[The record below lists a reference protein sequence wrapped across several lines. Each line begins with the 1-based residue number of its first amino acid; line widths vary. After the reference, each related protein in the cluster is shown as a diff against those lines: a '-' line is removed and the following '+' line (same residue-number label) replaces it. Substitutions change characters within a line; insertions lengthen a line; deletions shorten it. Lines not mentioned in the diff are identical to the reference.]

1 MSLLMEALKKAEE
14 AKRRASEANPE
25 KAATPELSL
34 EPLPATSA
42 PTPTGSPLPDLAL
55 HLASV
60 DADLAAVPTEAPPK
74 RRTTHAATPASTSP
88 QATHSPPP
96 DSEESARASVRNAF
110 SAKQNPTSESRKIL
124 WLALALGG
132 LAATGIGAY
141 FWWQLQGLG
150 SSALTAPPTRA
161 PSGPTAMPVPA
172 PSTTTA
178 ITAPPPRPIPETQ
191 AAALGSPLP
200 LAQMSEAPAP
210 RVPEPTPATNE
221 AKITPTLA
229 PPPAPA
235 ARPAP
240 RRDTPPSGGLHLARG
255 NASPTIEQAYSALQ
269 AGRLDEAQRSYEI
282 VLRNDRK
289 NTDALL
295 GLATIAAQQG
305 HQERAQAFYQQALES
320 DPNDPTA
327 QAGILSTR
335 GQADP
340 NLSESRLKTA
350 LATQPDAP
358 ALLFA
363 LGNLYARQQRW
374 SEAQQAYFRAY
385 STDPENAD
393 FIFNL
398 AVSLDQLRQ
407 PRLAAQYYRMAL
419 QVSEQPGARP
429 VAFDRNVVRQRLG
442 ELMPAQS

>member
-1 MSLLMEALKKAEE
+1 MEALKKAEE
-14 AKRRASEANPE
+14 AKRRASEAAPE
-25 KAATPELSL
+25 KTATPELSL
-34 EPLPATSA
+34 EPLPSA
-42 PTPTGSPLPDLAL
+42 SPPSPAGSPPPVGSPLPDLAL

-60 DADLAAVPTEAPPK
+60 DADLAAVSTEAPPK
-74 RRTTHAATPASTSP
+74 RRPPHTATTASTTP
-88 QATHSPPP
+88 QAAHATPP
-96 DSEESARASVRNAF
+96 DSEESARASVRNAC
-110 SAKQNPTSESRKIL
+110 SAKQNPTSGSRKIL

-150 SSALTAPPTRA
+150 SSALTAQPAR
-161 PSGPTAMPVPA
+161 PSPGLVAMPAPA
-172 PSTTTA
+172 
-178 ITAPPPRPIPETQ
+178 PRPIQESP
-191 AAALGSPLP
+191 AASFGSPLP
-200 LAQMSEAPAP
+200 LPQATEPPVP
-210 RVPEPTPATNE
+210 RVSAPTPAANE

-255 NASPTIEQAYSALQ
+255 NTSPTIEQAYSALQ
-269 AGRLDEAQRSYEI
+269 AGRLDEAQRHYET

-305 HQERAQAFYQQALES
+305 HQERAQTFYQQALES

-419 QVSEQPGARP
+419 QVSEQSGARP

-442 ELMPAQS
+442 ELLPPQP